1 MGYDDGSSEGMAMSF
16 HLTEDF
22 KTLTEL
28 AKDVKSIINQVHR
41 TGRPVVVTV
50 DGKPGVVIL
59 DAGTYEKRLQA
70 SRLRDLLSQ
79 GEADIQAGRVRPLE
93 DFVKD
98 MRRGKK
104 IPGKN
109 HHQR

>member
-1 MGYDDGSSEGMAMSF
+1 MMGQQARGRPMSF

-22 KTLTEL
+22 KTLAEL
-28 AKDVKSIINQVHR
+28 AKDAKNIVNQVHR

-59 DAGTYEKRLQA
+59 DAGTYEQRIHA
-70 SRLRDLLSQ
+70 ARLRDLISQ
-79 GEADIQAGRVRPLE
+79 GEADIQAERVRPLE
-93 DFVKD
+93 DFAKD
-98 MRRGKK
+98 MRGGKK

-109 HHQR
+109 HQQR

>member
-1 MGYDDGSSEGMAMSF
+1 MSF

-28 AKDVKSIINQVHR
+28 TKDTKTIVNQVHR
-41 TGRPVVVTV
+41 TGRPVVVTM

-59 DAGTYEKRLQA
+59 DAATYEERLHTA
-70 SRLRDLLSQ
+70 RLRGLISQ
-79 GEADIQAGRVRPLE
+79 GETDIQAGRVRPIE
-93 DFVKD
+93 DFAKD
-98 MRRGKK
+98 MDRGKK

-109 HHQR
+109 HPKR